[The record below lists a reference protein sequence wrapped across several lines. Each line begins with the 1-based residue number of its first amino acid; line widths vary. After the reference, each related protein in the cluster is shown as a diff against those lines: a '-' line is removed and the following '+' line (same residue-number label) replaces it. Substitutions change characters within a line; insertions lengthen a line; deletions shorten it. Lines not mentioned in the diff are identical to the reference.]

1 MFRVNMKYV
10 LFRWQIWRMRG
21 MPILTKKRCKQQ
33 FSIDTNS
40 LEDYL
45 CLFFSFM
52 MTFHVMDNDCHT
64 KLTAQ
69 SCNTTMTQNRKCEN
83 TKSKSARLLL
93 TTCNSSFVI
102 IEPRECVNSFS
113 YILFLLTINRS
124 KLCFVFCDA
133 LLLKRLSCKPL
144 SGSLNLSKQKYTIVR
159 KHMFFFLFFTL
170 RLF

>member
-1 MFRVNMKYV
+1 
-10 LFRWQIWRMRG
+10 

-133 LLLKRLSCKPL
+133 LFRLHCLLRQPHAPAFCPAWSSSCYSENTGFIWAVPV
-144 SGSLNLSKQKYTIVR
+144 NWRYQ
-159 KHMFFFLFFTL
+159 MFFFSWAAPVYWPC
-170 RLF
+170 R